1 MSVVIIVRV
10 QVYCLKSK
18 GSKKDIQKSSVR
30 SNGGA
35 LVCAEGDK
43 EKRNKGIGAC
53 GDAHPA
59 TPATCEESRPG
70 ESSASKEQQQRKAY
84 ANITQGQSQ
93 FPSQAGRAQQLWPHG
108 SGVRFQKDGGVKG
121 SWGFLLQSREAM
133 CVAGKSL
140 HAAPERPWCEALRG
154 KPGLP

>member
-1 MSVVIIVRV
+1 M
-10 QVYCLKSK
+10 
-18 GSKKDIQKSSVR
+18 R

-53 GDAHPA
+53 SDSRPA

-70 ESSASKEQQQRKAY
+70 ESTASKEQQQRKAY

-108 SGVRFQKDGGVKG
+108 SGVRFQKDGGVRDRG
-121 SWGFLLQSREAM
+121 VFFCSQ
-133 CVAGKSL
+133 
-140 HAAPERPWCEALRG
+140 G
-154 KPGLP
+154 KPCVWQGSPFMQPRRGHGVKL